1 MNFKRQTFI
10 KSYHNSIF
18 HNNGIRQS
26 WLFQLSKN
34 NMLTKHT
41 FEILVLS
48 KPTILKLLEQFY
60 THMTKIQS
68 VGIPLQIC
76 GFDLLGSARTGSGK
90 TIAFSIPIIEFVYTV
105 KWLNQNGSAAIVL
118 SPTRELTLQSYYVIR
133 DLLTFHSYSYGI
145 LMGGA
150 NKGTEE
156 KKIIQGI
163 AIIIATP
170 GRLLDHLTSNKQF
183 LFSNLQLLVIDE
195 ADRCLEIGF
204 EEEMYEILKIL
215 PKNRQTIL
223 LSATQTKNVENLSRI
238 SFKKKPI
245 YIGVDDMLETNSIP
259 EIDQSFLVCKPE
271 DRFILLISLL
281 KKNIGCKII
290 VFFSSCNEVK
300 FFSDLSRLVGINVLD
315 LHGKQKQFKRTSTF
329 FEFCKGKNSILFCT
343 DVASRGLDIPS
354 VDWIFQVDAPLEPKE
369 YFHRVG
375 RTCRG
380 INCTGKSLLFLL
392 PSEINF
398 LKYLKRKKI
407 TINEYK
413 FRVQNWSV
421 VQHKIARIVGQ
432 NYYLNKLSKVAF
444 KSFLNSYSS
453 SNLKEIFDLK
463 KLDLKLL
470 SKNFGFSTY
479 SNLNFKLD

>member
-1 MNFKRQTFI
+1 MKFERQIFT

-18 HNNGIRQS
+18 HTNEIKQN
-26 WLFQLSKN
+26 WLVPLSKN

-156 KKIIQGI
+156 KKIKQGI

-170 GRLLDHLTSNKQF
+170 GRLLDHLKGNKNF

-245 YIGVDDMLETNSIP
+245 YIGVDDLLETNSIP
-259 EIDQSFLVCKPE
+259 DIDQNFLVCKPE

-281 KKNIGCKII
+281 KKK
-290 VFFSSCNEVK
+290 
-300 FFSDLSRLVGINVLD
+300 
-315 LHGKQKQFKRTSTF
+315 KRM
-329 FEFCKGKNSILFCT
+329 
-343 DVASRGLDIPS
+343 
-354 VDWIFQVDAPLEPKE
+354 
-369 YFHRVG
+369 
-375 RTCRG
+375 
-380 INCTGKSLLFLL
+380 
-392 PSEINF
+392 
-398 LKYLKRKKI
+398 
-407 TINEYK
+407 
-413 FRVQNWSV
+413 
-421 VQHKIARIVGQ
+421 
-432 NYYLNKLSKVAF
+432 
-444 KSFLNSYSS
+444 
-453 SNLKEIFDLK
+453 
-463 KLDLKLL
+463 
-470 SKNFGFSTY
+470 
-479 SNLNFKLD
+479 